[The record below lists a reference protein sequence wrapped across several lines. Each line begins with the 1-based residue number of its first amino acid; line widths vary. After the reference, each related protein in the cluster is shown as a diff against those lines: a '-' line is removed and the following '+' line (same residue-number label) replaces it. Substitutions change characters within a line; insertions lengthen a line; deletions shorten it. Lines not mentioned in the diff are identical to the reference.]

1 MEADEVTFSRV
12 LYTRG
17 IRIGLEAEGWM
28 SDLISLFQPLNSS
41 VSHKHESLSI
51 SKVPT

>member
-1 MEADEVTFSRV
+1 MEQIIMGADEVTFSRV

-28 SDLISLFQPLNSS
+28 S
-41 VSHKHESLSI
+41 
-51 SKVPT
+51 